1 MVADSFGRADEG
13 VHNTHR
19 AVAVWTVGRE
29 GGVEA
34 TAPQA
39 ATTSSAIVRSGT
51 RHPPP
56 VTALPTLRCR
66 PLLLSGI
73 PVFREIL
80 DFARVTPT
88 ARFQEKPPLF
98 TWAILRSRVGRNR
111 RAAASGAPDSQG
123 RCARPVNGARAE
135 GAPRLTAQTG
145 AALGALR
152 R

>member
-1 MVADSFGRADEG
+1 MEG
-13 VHNTHR
+13 APGAR
-19 AVAVWTVGRE
+19 GQWTSPTRQPIRDAI
-29 GGVEA
+29 EA
-34 TAPQA
+34 IA
-39 ATTSSAIVRSGT
+39 SSRIPSISIGT

-111 RAAASGAPDSQG
+111 RAAPVALPTVKVVAHAPSMAPAL
-123 RCARPVNGARAE
+123 RERLALPRRRE
-135 GAPRLTAQTG
+135 PRLELCADDLQF
-145 AALGALR
+145 LLWVVK
-152 R
+152 